1 MSAPSKGGAP
11 PVPCPTPLRLERP
24 DRGVL
29 FVVSGPSGVGKSTLV
44 KQALA
49 RIPDLGF
56 SVSAT
61 TRAPR
66 EGEAEGID
74 YHFVSADRFARH
86 VDEGAFLEHATVY
99 DRRYGTLR
107 APTDLVLA
115 EGRSILLDID
125 VQGSAQVRRA
135 MPDAVH
141 IYILP
146 PSWEVLHRRLVAR
159 GTDPDDVITR
169 RMALAEEQLQAAP
182 SYDYQVVNDDLEA
195 AHAVLQGILLAEISR
210 TSRRQKALARV
221 VRS

>member
-1 MSAPSKGGAP
+1 MTA
-11 PVPCPTPLRLERP
+11 LRLERP

-44 KQALA
+44 KAALA
-49 RIPDLGF
+49 RVPDIGF

-66 EGEAEGID
+66 EGERDGVD
-74 YHFVSADRFARH
+74 YHFVTPAGFADRVAAG
-86 VDEGAFLEHATVY
+86 EFLEHATVY

-107 APTDLVLA
+107 APTEAVLA

-135 MPDAVH
+135 MPEAVH
-141 IYILP
+141 VYILP
-146 PSWEVLHRRLVAR
+146 PSWETLERRLVAR
-159 GTDPDDVITR
+159 GADGAEVIAR
-169 RMALAEEQLQAAP
+169 RMALAEEQLRAAP
-182 SYDYQVVNDDLEA
+182 GYDYQVVNDDLDA

-210 TSRRQKALARV
+210 TPRRQRALARV
-221 VRS
+221 IRTSPPR

>member
-1 MSAPSKGGAP
+1 MS
-11 PVPCPTPLRLERP
+11 VLRLERP

-44 KQALA
+44 KAALA

-66 EGEAEGID
+66 EGEVDGVD
-74 YHFVSADRFARH
+74 YHFVTAERFQER
-86 VDEGAFLEHATVY
+86 VREGEFLEHATVY
-99 DRRYGTLR
+99 DRSYGTLR
-107 APTDLVLA
+107 APTEAVLA

-125 VQGSAQVRRA
+125 MQGSALVRSA
-135 MPDAVH
+135 MPEAVH
-141 IYILP
+141 VYILP
-146 PSWEVLHRRLVAR
+146 PSWDTLYQRLVAR
-159 GTDPDDVITR
+159 GTDGPDVIAR
-169 RMALAEEQLQAAP
+169 RMALAEQQLQGAP

-210 TSRRQKALARV
+210 TARRLKALLRV
-221 VRS
+221 VRT